1 MTKLLAIADIRLP
14 TDPNRACDNSGRPVM
29 TTIRRAV
36 AFIVFL
42 ALGSIPVAN
51 ADDPKFKSTVL
62 NQVSLGSLPGEH
74 AMKMTLLEMEPGAA
88 IPEHT
93 HKGPGMRYV
102 LEGAITIAWKDG
114 KTETFKAGSSYF
126 EAPGSN
132 HPIDQM
138 SARNAADGKT
148 RVLIFELLPKE

>member
-1 MTKLLAIADIRLP
+1 
-14 TDPNRACDNSGRPVM
+14 M
-29 TTIRRAV
+29 TTFWRA
-36 AFIVFL
+36 AALIVFL
-42 ALGSIPVAN
+42 LLGSIPLAN
-51 ADDPKFKSTVL
+51 ADDPKFKGTVL
-62 NQVSLGSLPGEH
+62 DQVSLGSLPGEH
-74 AMKMTLLEMEPGAA
+74 TMKMTLLEMEPGAA

-132 HPIDQM
+132 P
-138 SARNAADGKT
+138 SYSPRA
-148 RVLIFELLPKE
+148 